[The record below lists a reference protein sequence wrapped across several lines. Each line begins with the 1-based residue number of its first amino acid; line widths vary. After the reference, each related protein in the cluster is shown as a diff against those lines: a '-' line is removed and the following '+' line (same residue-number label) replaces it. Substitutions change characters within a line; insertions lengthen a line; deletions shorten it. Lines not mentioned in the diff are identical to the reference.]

1 MREKVKTLTETVRT
15 VVSSYA
21 TRGYNAAGEHS
32 RLYYVENPH
41 DQVFA
46 VLAPYDPDLKRAD
59 VVLMGH
65 IINDQII
72 VETDKTSVSLKD
84 ELQQAGIPDNQI
96 ILASRHK

>member
-1 MREKVKTLTETVRT
+1 MDSVKTLTETVRA

-32 RLYYVENPH
+32 RLYYVENPQ

-46 VLAPYDPDLKRAD
+46 VLAPYDPALKRAD
-59 VVLMGH
+59 LVVMAH
-65 IINDQII
+65 IIDNQIV

-84 ELQQAGIPDNQI
+84 ELRQAGIPEGQI
-96 ILASRHK
+96 VLAWRHN